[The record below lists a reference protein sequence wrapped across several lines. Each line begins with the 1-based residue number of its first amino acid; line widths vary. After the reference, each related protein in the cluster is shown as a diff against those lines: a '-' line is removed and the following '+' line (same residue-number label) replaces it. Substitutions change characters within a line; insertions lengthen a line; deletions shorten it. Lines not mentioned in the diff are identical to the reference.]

1 MNYDRLINYFN
12 FEPQTID
19 IRLFVINALICI
31 VLAIVLEFTYR
42 KCAHS
47 LSNRSRFAY
56 NFVLV
61 SLTTMLIIT
70 LVGSSVAL
78 SLGLVGALSIIRYR
92 AAIKEP
98 EELSYLFVA
107 IASGLGMG
115 ANQPGV
121 TVAAFVIILA
131 VIWVRYFIKPNNK
144 SKMFNFMVSIPA
156 PEKESMNKVSDIVNA
171 HFKRNS
177 LMRYDETKDHL
188 EMGFDVRSADTKSL
202 SSCKEALLELT
213 KEASVSFVDSE

>member
-78 SLGLVGALSIIRYR
+78 SLGLVGALSIVRYR

-213 KEASVSFVDSE
+213 KEASVSFVD